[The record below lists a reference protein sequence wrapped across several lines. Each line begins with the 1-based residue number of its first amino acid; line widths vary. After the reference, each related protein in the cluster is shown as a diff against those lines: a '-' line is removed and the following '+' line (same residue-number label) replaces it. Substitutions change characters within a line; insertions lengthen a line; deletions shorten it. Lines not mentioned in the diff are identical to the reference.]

1 MERKITFGKYKGQDI
16 KYIMLAHIGYIMWC
30 LENLKWFHLNDEE
43 QALYDALAIM
53 IKKQN
58 LEMTFPT
65 ETLYKHIKDK
75 EKFEHLITPFTYTG
89 NYTSVFGKDI
99 DNPIAKSV
107 MKYKINSK
115 SKNIARPTIKELSGL
130 MHSINKEIEIAEAN
144 NETDEDI
151 FGGWSNDYK
160 DA

>member
-1 MERKITFGKYKGQDI
+1 
-16 KYIMLAHIGYIMWC
+16 
-30 LENLKWFHLNDEE
+30 
-43 QALYDALAIM
+43 
-53 IKKQN
+53 
-58 LEMTFPT
+58 
-65 ETLYKHIKDK
+65 
-75 EKFEHLITPFTYTG
+75 
-89 NYTSVFGKDI
+89 
-99 DNPIAKSV
+99 

-151 FGGWSNDYK
+151 FGGWGNDYK